1 MILKK
6 ITPENKKSIN
16 WFDTIY
22 ISEKTIKNTNETP
35 KHLQILPFFEVEN
48 NTDLFCGNYYFSNA
62 LNYNYNWNVK

>member
-16 WFDTIY
+16 LFDTIY
-22 ISEKTIKNTNETP
+22 ISEKTYENIIENP
-35 KHLQILPFFEVEN
+35 KYLQIYPFFEVEN

-62 LNYNYNWNVK
+62 LIYSYNWNVK